1 MGIQRLSKENR
12 LYWLGRYTE
21 RALFTIEFVGK
32 AWDDSLDGRDVD
44 YRDWCAR
51 LQIPGE
57 YSGAGE
63 FLESYLFDVDNPNSV
78 PSSISRSF
86 DNGVVLREVITSQAL
101 SYLQLAKN
109 VMDAARELDAPALEL
124 QQVRD
129 YLMAFRG
136 CANESIDDEASRNT
150 LKTGITIERMDMML
164 RLDLNLG
171 KLAAEYERL
180 TGRLRRTHLARDG
193 KRMQL
198 LGDLVSSPNV
208 EQNKTVMLD
217 CVEKL
222 LLDV

>member
-21 RALFTIEFVGK
+21 RALITIGFISD
-32 AWDDSLDGRDVD
+32 AWDSSLDGAEVD
-44 YRDWCAR
+44 YRGWCAK
-51 LQIPGE
+51 LQIPCE
-57 YSGAGE
+57 YSSTDE
-63 FLESYLFDVDNPNSV
+63 FLESYLFNADNPNSV
-78 PSSISRSF
+78 PSSINRSF
-86 DNGVVLREVITSQAL
+86 DNGIVLREVITSQAL

-109 VMDAARELDAPALEL
+109 VMDTAHEQDAPALEL

-150 LKTGITIERMDMML
+150 LKTGITVERMDLML
-164 RLDLNLG
+164 RLGFDAG
-171 KLAAEYERL
+171 KLPAEYERL

-198 LGDLVSSPNV
+198 LGDLVSGPNV
-208 EQNKTVMLD
+208 AENTSVML
-217 CVEKL
+217 EALENL
-222 LLDV
+222 LPDV

>member
-21 RALFTIEFVGK
+21 RALITIEFVGQ
-32 AWDDSLDGRDVD
+32 AWDESLDGREVD
-44 YRDWCAR
+44 YQDWCRR
-51 LQIPGE
+51 LQIPCE
-57 YSGAGE
+57 YSSTEE
-63 FLESYLFDVDNPNSV
+63 FLESYLFDAENPNSV
-78 PSSISRSF
+78 PSSINRSF

-109 VMDAARELDAPALEL
+109 VMDAAREQDAPALEL

-150 LKTGITIERMDMML
+150 LKTGITVERMDLML
-164 RLDLNLG
+164 RLDVDTT
-171 KLAAEYERL
+171 KLPAEYERL

-208 EQNKTVMLD
+208 EDNGRIMLD
-217 CVEKL
+217 CIEKL
-222 LLDV
+222 LPNV